1 MPLLLWARKGTEMI
15 RKIGK
20 YCALLLIIFKKMS
33 QRLQY
38 LLQLL
43 ESGST
48 DAFVL
53 FAIAKEYENAGDDAQ
68 ALAYYVRLMETDSG
82 YVGLYYHLGKL
93 YEKLSDTKNAR
104 EIYQKGIETSKMAGD
119 RHALSEL
126 QGALLNLDYA

>member
-1 MPLLLWARKGTEMI
+1 MI
-15 RKIGK
+15 RKFGQ
-20 YCALLLIIFKKMS
+20 YCALLFIIFKKMS

-43 ESGST
+43 ESGSP

-53 FAIAKEYENAGDDAQ
+53 FAIAKEYENTGDDAQ
-68 ALAYYVRLMETDSG
+68 ALSYYVRLKETNPD

-93 YEKLSDTKNAR
+93 FERLSDTENAR
-104 EIYQKGIETSKMAGD
+104 LTYQQGIETSKQAGD